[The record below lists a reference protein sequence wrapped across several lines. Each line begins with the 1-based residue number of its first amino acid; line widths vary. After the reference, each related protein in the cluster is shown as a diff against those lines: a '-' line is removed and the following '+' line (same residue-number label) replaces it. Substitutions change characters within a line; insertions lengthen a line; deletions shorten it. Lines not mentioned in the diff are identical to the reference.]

1 MFKQFVTQDD
11 DDARLRIGS
20 DLDTT
25 FMVEAGAGSGKTTSI
40 IGRMIALVRTRKAQ
54 ARDIAAITFTNK
66 AASELMGRFRIKLE
80 QECARAPQGV
90 ERDALEEALRQI
102 PECFIGTIHAFCGR
116 LLRERP
122 IEAKLDPSFQE
133 MDDRQDQE
141 FRDQCWDDY
150 LDEMRSEGGKKT
162 QAEEGAQGEAAS
174 WCAEASI
181 EALAALQ
188 VNVEDLRAVY
198 NRVAEYEDVEI
209 YTEQV
214 ARPGFDRLR
223 DSLFPLLEEASPY
236 IPTMEPAKDWD
247 VLQKT
252 IRDAVGHIRNK
263 NMADDINMLILAKLF
278 DRNLSVTLNRWTD
291 PKMAKQFKEQ
301 FHDWQTY
308 ILRPFLQEWREFLHP
323 KLIAFVLPAIRY
335 CTQKRMEAGKLNFQ
349 DLLMKA
355 AELLRTYPEVRTYFG
370 KRYSRLFVDE
380 FQDTDPIQAE
390 MMMLLT
396 GSNEAE
402 WNWRKQ
408 LPRHG
413 SLFVVGDPK
422 QSIYRFR
429 RADISTY
436 NFVKQRIEQ
445 CGEVLQLTRNF
456 RSVKAIGDFVN
467 YAFESK
473 FTLKGEESECQAP
486 FIEMITQHP
495 NPGGRTALHGVYT
508 LTVPKQERD
517 RQVDIALYDAERIAQ
532 FVAWACG
539 GGLLIHDK
547 TDDEGKPISRP
558 ARPGDFLILLK
569 FRKFISLYAGQLEKY
584 GIVSDTSG
592 SLVVFEELRVL
603 YQLALTLNDPT
614 DRVPLLAV
622 LRGML
627 FGLSD
632 DALYHYCQEGGSIS
646 LHTIADPARLSVKSV
661 KVDQVLHKLRQYM
674 EWVKALPALS
684 AFTRIIDDIGLVAAA
699 AVGDSGAIRSGT
711 LIKLLEVLQGDA
723 EASIEWPALT
733 EWLHRLTDSESL
745 EAASLF
751 SGSADAVRIMNLHK
765 AKGLEASIVM
775 MACPCG
781 DNDHDAQE
789 HIDRLAEPSLGYF
802 TISKQKDMFT
812 SEVVAQPVG
821 WTRHA
826 EREREFMN
834 AETDR
839 LLYVA
844 ATRAKQLLIVSQYP
858 SRPAIDPWSL
868 LSVSLQQQ
876 LELELIHVDPVQ
888 PEELAMVPDI
898 ASSVDEWQK
907 RLDSGSVP
915 SYQLGSVTG
924 LAKSSSDI
932 VIERSS
938 GGKGMAYGSLIHR
951 CLQALG
957 EGMDDSDLT
966 DFCRMAVEEEGVEE
980 KWLELAVETVL
991 KVAASTLWKRS
1002 MSARRRYHEF
1012 SFMISRRIAATDEN
1026 KRVQDSSFQGGS
1038 LADSVT
1044 TILRGVIDLV
1054 FEEEEGWVIVDF
1066 KTDRYELPNEQQLV
1080 DFYKSQ
1086 VLAYVEEWERTIGG
1100 KVKEAGLYFIDRDRY
1115 LLNYGDTHG

>member
-1 MFKQFVTQDD
+1 MLKEQVIQDD
-11 DDARLRIGS
+11 ETARVRIGA

-40 IGRMIALVRTRKAQ
+40 VGRMIALVRTRKAQ

-80 QECARAPQGV
+80 QECARTPQGS
-90 ERDALEEALRQI
+90 EREALEEALQQI

-122 IEAKLDPSFQE
+122 IEAKLDPAFQE
-133 MDDRQDQE
+133 MDDREDRD
-141 FRDQCWDDY
+141 FRDQCWDEY
-150 LDEMRSEGGKKT
+150 LDDLRSNGGGKT
-162 QAEEGAQGEAAS
+162 RAGEGAQAETAS
-174 WCAEASI
+174 QYVEASI
-181 EALAALQ
+181 EDLAVLQ

-214 ARPGFDRLR
+214 ARPHFDRLR
-223 DSLFPLLEEASPY
+223 DSLFPLMEEAFPY
-236 IPTMEPAKDWD
+236 IPTLQPEKDWD

-252 IRDAVGHIRNK
+252 IRVAMGHKRNK
-263 NMADDINMLILAKLF
+263 DMTDDINVLILAKLF
-278 DRNLSVTLNRWTD
+278 DRNLGVTLKRWTD
-291 PKMAKQFKEQ
+291 PKMAKYFKEQ
-301 FHDWQTY
+301 FHDWQTRT
-308 ILRPFLQEWREFLHP
+308 LRPFLQEWREYLHS

-335 CTQKRMEAGKLNFQ
+335 CTGKRMEAGKLNFQ

-355 AELLRTYPEVRTYFG
+355 AELLRTYPEVRRYFG
-370 KRYSRLFVDE
+370 NRYSRLFVDE

-396 GSNEAE
+396 GGRGDEC
-402 WNWRKQ
+402 NWREQ
-408 LPRHG
+408 LPRPG

-473 FTLKGEESECQAP
+473 FTLKGQESECQAP
-486 FIEMITQHP
+486 FVRMVTQQP
-495 NPGGRTALHGVYT
+495 NPGGKAALHGVYT
-508 LTVPKQERD
+508 MTAPKQERD
-517 RQVDIALYDAERIAQ
+517 RQIDIALYDAERIAQ

-539 GGLLIHDK
+539 GNLLIHEK
-547 TDDEGKPISRP
+547 TSDEGKPNSRP

-569 FRKFISLYAGQLEKY
+569 YRKFIGLYARQLEKY

-592 SLVVFEELRVL
+592 SLVIFEELRIL

-632 DALYHYCQEGGSIS
+632 DALYHYRHEGGNIG
-646 LHTIADPARLSVKSV
+646 LYTIADPARLSVKSV
-661 KVDQVLHKLRQYM
+661 KVDQALHKLRQYM
-674 EWVKALPALS
+674 EWVRILPALP
-684 AFTRIIDDIGLVAAA
+684 AFTRIIDDIGLITAA
-699 AVGDSGAIRSGT
+699 AVGESGAIRSGT

-723 EASIEWPALT
+723 EASIEWSALT
-733 EWLHRLTDSESL
+733 ERLHRLTDSESL

-765 AKGLEASIVM
+765 AKGLEAPIVM

-781 DNDHDAQE
+781 NNEHDAEE

-802 TISKQKDMFT
+802 TISKRKDMFT
-812 SEVVAQPVG
+812 SEVVAQPVS

-826 EREREFMN
+826 EREREFMK

-844 ATRAKQLLIVSQYP
+844 TTRAKQLLIVSQYP
-858 SRPAIDPWSL
+858 SRPAIDPWSP

-876 LELELIHVDPVQ
+876 LELELTPVDPVQ
-888 PEELAMVPDI
+888 PQELATAPDVV
-898 ASSVDEWQK
+898 SSMDDWQK
-907 RLDSGSVP
+907 RLDSGAVP

-932 VIERSS
+932 VIERSAL
-938 GGKGMAYGSLIHR
+938 GKGMAYGSLIHR

-957 EGMDDSDLT
+957 EGMDAGDLA
-966 DFCRMAVEEEGVEE
+966 DFCRMAAEEEGVEE
-980 KWLELAVETVL
+980 KWLELAVETVM
-991 KVAASTLWKRS
+991 KVTTSALWQRCMIS
-1002 MSARRRYHEF
+1002 RRRYHEF
-1012 SFMISRRIAATDEN
+1012 SFMISRQIAATDEN
-1026 KRVQDSSFQGGS
+1026 KHGQGGGFQE
-1038 LADSVT
+1038 DSVT

-1054 FEEEEGWVIVDF
+1054 FEEEDGWVIVDF
-1066 KTDRYELPNEQQLV
+1066 KTDRYELQNEYQLV
-1080 DFYKSQ
+1080 DFYKPQ

-1100 KVKEAGLYFIDRDRY
+1100 NVKEAGFYFIDRGRY
-1115 LLNYGDTHG
+1115 VSL